1 MPNRF
6 SCRFAVS
13 IALTLAVA
21 AGVQSRETG
30 APYGERIAVSGSD
43 WPEARPQPALVV
55 FPDLADSSPTLAR
68 DAAARKQAAQWET
81 RVRELEALGGPYAD
95 GLEEPLAD
103 LARQRV
109 SEGRYAEALSLYQR
123 SLHVLRIN
131 SGLSSPAQMAVV
143 RAMLQLQRVLGG
155 AEALDNLYGY
165 YYRLGWL
172 EADAQ
177 DDGPRWRVALE
188 FLRWQR
194 ERLRRDLVSDA
205 DRALLE
211 LHGLNEQLLEQASAE
226 EADAEIRVELVRS
239 QLLNL
244 YLIRDRVTPKTP
256 DALSVLAPP
265 RSRRP
270 DMLPEDIYR
279 DRLLNI
285 QRSAQRAGSALLASL
300 IRHLESPVER
310 AGIYRALGDWEQ
322 WNGSLHRA
330 EEAWRRAFDL
340 LNDAGEESRIAQWF
354 GAPVELPDNGVFWQP
369 EDATER
375 SLVRV
380 TFDVNARGRARRAE
394 ASVLSGRDSASIIA
408 VRELRGVRFR
418 PRFDDGR
425 ARGTDSVEREYRVYR

>member
-13 IALTLAVA
+13 IALLLAVA
-21 AGVQSRETG
+21 AGVQSREPG
-30 APYGERIAVSGSD
+30 APYGERIAVREAD
-43 WPEARPQPALVV
+43 WPEARPAPALVV
-55 FPDLADSSPTLAR
+55 FPDLARRGPTLVPDATAR
-68 DAAARKQAAQWET
+68 DQSAQWEA
-81 RVRELEALGGPYAD
+81 RVRELEASAGPYAD

-103 LARQRV
+103 LARQQV
-109 SEGRYAEALSLYQR
+109 SEGRYAEALSLYRR

-131 SGLSSPAQMAVV
+131 AGLSSPAQMAVV
-143 RAMLQLQRVLGG
+143 RAMLQLQRAIGG
-155 AEALDNLYGY
+155 DEALDNLYGY

-172 EADAQ
+172 NADAS
-177 DDGPRWRVALE
+177 DDDRRWRVALE

-194 ERLRRDLVSDA
+194 ERLRRAMARDS

-211 LHGLNEQLLEQASAE
+211 LHGLNGQLLDQAAADDAAAE
-226 EADAEIRVELVRS
+226 VRVELVRS

-279 DRLLNI
+279 DRLLDI
-285 QRSAQRAGSALLASL
+285 QRSAQREGSALLESV
-300 IRHLESPVER
+300 IGYLESPVER

-322 WNGSLHRA
+322 WNGNLRRA
-330 EEAWRRAFDL
+330 EDAWRRAFEL
-340 LNDAGEESRIAQWF
+340 LSDAGDESRIAKWF

-369 EDATER
+369 EDADQI

-380 TFDVNARGRARRAE
+380 TFDVNARGRARRAD
-394 ASVLSGRDSASIIA
+394 ASVLSGRDSASIVA
-408 VRELRGVRFR
+408 ARELRGMRFR

-425 ARGTDSVEREYRVYR
+425 ARGADRVVREYRVYH

>member
-13 IALTLAVA
+13 IVLTLAVA
-21 AGVQSRETG
+21 AGVQSREPG
-30 APYGERIAVSGSD
+30 APYGERIAVSEAD
-43 WPEARPQPALVV
+43 WREAQPAPALVV
-55 FPDLADSSPTLAR
+55 FPDLAGGGPTLVR
-68 DAAARKQAAQWET
+68 DAETRDQAAQWEA
-81 RVRELEALGGPYAD
+81 RVRELEASGGPYAD
-95 GLEEPLAD
+95 GLDEPLAD
-103 LARQRV
+103 LARQQVR
-109 SEGRYAEALSLYQR
+109 EGRYAEALSLYRR

-131 SGLSSPAQMAVV
+131 AGLTSPAQMAVV
-143 RAMLQLQRVLGG
+143 RAMLQLQRAIGG

-172 EADAQ
+172 NADVA
-177 DDGPRWRVALE
+177 DDDRRWRVALE

-194 ERLRRDLVSDA
+194 ERLRRAMTRDP

-211 LHGLNEQLLEQASAE
+211 LHGLNEQLLDQAA
-226 EADAEIRVELVRS
+226 ADDVAAEIRLELVGS

-244 YLIRDRVTPKTP
+244 YLIRDRVTPKTR

-279 DRLLNI
+279 DRLLDI
-285 QRSAQRAGSALLASL
+285 QRSAQREGSALLASL
-300 IRHLESPVER
+300 IGHFESSVER

-322 WNGSLHRA
+322 WNGNLRRG
-330 EEAWRRAFDL
+330 EDAWRRAFEL
-340 LNDAGEESRIAQWF
+340 LSDAGEESLIAQWF

-369 EDATER
+369 EDAAQR

-380 TFDVNARGRARRAE
+380 TFDVNARGRARRAD
-394 ASVLSGRDSASIIA
+394 ASVLSGRDSASIVA
-408 VRELRGVRFR
+408 MRELRGVRFR
-418 PRFDDGR
+418 PRFDNGR
-425 ARGTDSVEREYRVYR
+425 ARGADRVVREYRVYQ